1 MPLLKEPPQW
11 YVVTYRQEP
20 GGFSISKPASIA
32 TRRGP
37 PGGLLLGGW
46 GAKKLIFYPIL
57 GGVPKTLKMPDFG
70 GYPSPPK
77 KGQKSSFLDPP
88 LPYIKDIFSSKKA
101 KKRIAGNGYKD

>member
-1 MPLLKEPPQW
+1 MNNLPLLKEPPQW
-11 YVVTYRQEP
+11 YMVIYRQEP

-46 GAKKLIFYPIL
+46 GVKKSTFYPIL

-70 GYPSPPK
+70 GYPSPLKRVKNRHFWTPPSPISKTYFRQKRPK
-77 KGQKSSFLDPP
+77 
-88 LPYIKDIFSSKKA
+88 
-101 KKRIAGNGYKD
+101 RE